1 MSTGMKPL
9 TATRTRQVGMA
20 WMAVAILALCCAGAA
35 AAASFSRLDPVVE
48 VFAVAAVPGERVTLQ
63 DIAEPTRLCTAEEW
77 AGLSLVPL
85 WPAPARGAQ
94 VRLSREQLMGLLEKY
109 LGPASRKC
117 RLPDQLLIRGAAG
130 VVREAGL
137 AAMAAKFLTG
147 RAAAWGGEAKVRDLR
162 LPQHIFIDAPGDRVE
177 CTATSDIDPG
187 FNSLRFQVVDP
198 AGNVVRGIGAS
209 AVLDVWKAVPVAS
222 RPLNRK
228 ETLAPGDVT
237 FARKNLAY
245 LRHRVWDGQGGSWR
259 LKTPVGREQ
268 VIYESSLEPKPVV
281 AQGEAVTLV
290 FEGENIVLRV
300 PARALQDANHGETVT
315 VQNLQSNR
323 KVYARVRDSGTVVVR

>member
-1 MSTGMKPL
+1 MSSGMEHLK
-9 TATRTRQVGMA
+9 ATPARQVVVA
-20 WMAVAILALCCAGAA
+20 WMAAAILAMCCSGTA
-35 AAASFSRLDPVVE
+35 AAASFSRSDPLVE

-94 VRLSREQLMGLLEKY
+94 VRLSREQLRGLLEKY

-117 RLPDQLLIRGAAG
+117 RLPDQILLRGAAG
-130 VVREAGL
+130 VVHEAVL
-137 AAMAAKFLTG
+137 ANRAAKFLTG
-147 RAAAWGGEAKVRDLR
+147 RAADWGGEAKVRDLR
-162 LPQHIFIDAPGDRVE
+162 LPPYIFIDAPGDRVE
-177 CTATSDIDPG
+177 CTAASGIDPG

-198 AGNVVRGIGAS
+198 AGKVVRSIGAS
-209 AVLDVWKAVPVAS
+209 GVLDVWKAVPVAS
-222 RPLNRK
+222 RPLNRM

-259 LKTPVGREQ
+259 VKTPVGRGQ

-290 FEGENIVLRV
+290 FEGDNIVLRV
-300 PARALQDANHGETVT
+300 PARALQDANHGETIT